1 MQRTRGLLIAL
12 EGIDQSGKRTQSNL
26 LTRELA
32 TRGYRAS
39 VWDFP
44 DYTTPIGKQ
53 LRAYLAGKNQL
64 DYHAVHLLYAANKWE
79 RFLELNHEIASG
91 HCVIVNRYGP
101 SNLAYGMAHGLPFD
115 WLKSLEKGLPK
126 PGVVVVLDIA
136 PQTSFWRKRNRR
148 DVHEADRE
156 YLGKVRAAYL
166 RLARRYAWKVIDAE
180 QDPKAVHAELWTH
193 ISRLL
198 RIRSSR

>member
-26 LTRELA
+26 LARELA
-32 TRGYRAS
+32 KRGYRAS

-79 RFLELNHEIASG
+79 RFLELNHEIANG
-91 HCVIVNRYGP
+91 HY
-101 SNLAYGMAHGLPFD
+101 MM
-115 WLKSLEKGLPK
+115 
-126 PGVVVVLDIA
+126 
-136 PQTSFWRKRNRR
+136 
-148 DVHEADRE
+148 
-156 YLGKVRAAYL
+156 
-166 RLARRYAWKVIDAE
+166 
-180 QDPKAVHAELWTH
+180 
-193 ISRLL
+193 
-198 RIRSSR
+198 